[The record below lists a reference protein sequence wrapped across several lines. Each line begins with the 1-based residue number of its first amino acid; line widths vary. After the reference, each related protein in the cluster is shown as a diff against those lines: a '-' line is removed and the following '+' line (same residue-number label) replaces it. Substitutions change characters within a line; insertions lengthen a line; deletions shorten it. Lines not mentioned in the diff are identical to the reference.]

1 MIITIARQS
10 GSGGYTVGKILAD
23 KYGIPVYDQT
33 SLSQLAKEKG
43 VYDTMRGFFDEFPV
57 NSLMYAL
64 SMDFRNKKFTEPER
78 DALEHLIPEKDFVLI
93 GRCGNYIFKNRP
105 DCVSVFVHG
114 ELDYRVWYK
123 TQLLHISQKEALEII
138 HRADDNRLAYHRYYT
153 GTIWGE
159 AKNYDISIDTSRIGH
174 QAAATLIDQYI
185 QNVKAAQKRKEPF
198 YPLK

>member
-23 KYGIPVYDQT
+23 RYGIPVYDQT
-33 SLSQLAKEKG
+33 SLSKLAKERG
-43 VYDTMRGFFDEFPV
+43 IYDKMRGFFDEFPV

-78 DALEHLIPEKDFVLI
+78 DALEHLISDHDFVLI
-93 GRCGNYIFKNRP
+93 GRCGNYIFKKRP

>member
-23 KYGIPVYDQT
+23 HYGIPVYDQT
-33 SLSQLAKEKG
+33 SLTQLAKEKG
-43 VYDTMRGFFDEFPV
+43 MYDKMRGFFDEFPV

-78 DALEHLIPEKDFVLI
+78 NALEHLVSDHDFVLI
-93 GRCGNYIFKNRP
+93 GRCGNYIFKPRK
-105 DCVSVFVHG
+105 DCTSVFVHG
-114 ELDYRVWYK
+114 NLTYRIWYK
-123 TQLLHISQKEALEII
+123 TQLLHVSPGEAKEII
-138 HRADDNRLAYHRYYT
+138 RKADESRLAYHRYYT

-159 AKNYDISIDTSRIGH
+159 AKNYDLSIDTSRIGH
-174 QAAATLIDQYI
+174 QAAAELVMQYI
-185 QNVKAAQKRKEPF
+185 EKAKEADKRTEPF

>member
-33 SLSQLAKEKG
+33 SLSKLAKEKG
-43 VYDTMRGFFDEFPV
+43 IYDTMRGFFDEFPV

-78 DALEHLIPEKDFVLI
+78 DALEHLISDHDFVLI
-93 GRCGNYIFKNRP
+93 GRCGNYIFKDRS

-114 ELDYRVWYK
+114 DLAYRVWYK
-123 TQLLHISQKEALEII
+123 TQLLHVSQKEALDII
-138 HRADDNRLAYHRYYT
+138 HKADDSRLAYHRYYT

-174 QAAATLIDQYI
+174 QAAASLIETYI
-185 QNVKAAQKRKEPF
+185 ENVKEAQKRTEPF

>member
-23 KYGIPVYDQT
+23 RYGIPVYDQT

-78 DALEHLIPEKDFVLI
+78 DTLEHLISDHDFVLI
-93 GRCGNYIFKNRP
+93 GRCGNYIFKKRP